1 MTDIFVYYLPQF
13 FDWVLKT
20 SIMASIA
27 VGLIL
32 IVKTLLRNKLTSR
45 WNYLLWMILI
55 VRLLLPWSP
64 DSSFSIY
71 SILSYGYKTII
82 SFQTQ
87 PEDNLNKER
96 IHVTTAIHSNKNM
109 EKEHY
114 AAVSQQ
120 KMAKESND
128 IISNKAIVSDE
139 KQKNT
144 PISFHTIIL
153 YIWLIGVFALSLT
166 TYCINRRLY
175 NFIKKQ
181 PVITDKRITDI
192 FENCKKTM
200 SVQNS
205 IPIVLAGK
213 ISSPTVLGF
222 FRPRVLLSR
231 ELINQLTDPQLR
243 HIFYHELAHIKRRDV
258 GVNWIMHSLL
268 IINWFN
274 PILWFAYFCMRDD
287 QELACDAYALTF
299 MEEEEK
305 ISYGHTIISLLEH
318 FSNFYQAPGLANLSR
333 NKKNIKRRIFMIKK
347 FQKKSHKG
355 SAISVIAVIAV
366 SSLTLLNAHADGS
379 NGKTKEQTSSEK
391 VATNEIKKEKF
402 KIHITAEEQNMIEN
416 SNVQSGFFQQENG
429 TGFFFYKS
437 K

>member
-13 FDWVLKT
+13 FEWVLKT

-71 SILSYGYKTII
+71 SILSYGYKATV
-82 SFQTQ
+82 SYHNQ
-87 PEDNLNKER
+87 P
-96 IHVTTAIHSNKNM
+96 I

-114 AAVSQQ
+114 SAVSQQ
-120 KMAKESND
+120 QIFKESNN
-128 IISNKAIVSDE
+128 IISNKAIVNDE

-144 PISFHTIIL
+144 PITIAL
-153 YIWLIGVFALSLT
+153 YIWLIGVFALILT

-175 NFIKKQ
+175 NFIKNQ
-181 PVITDKRITDI
+181 PVITDKRIIDI
-192 FENCKKTM
+192 FENCKKIM
-200 SVQNS
+200 SVQKS

-222 FRPRVLLSR
+222 FRPRVLLSTN
-231 ELINQLTDPQLR
+231 LTNQLTDSQLR
-243 HIFYHELAHIKRRDV
+243 HIFYHELAHITRRDV

-274 PILWFAYFCMRDD
+274 PLLWFAYFCMRDD

-299 MEEEEK
+299 MEENEK

-318 FSNFYQAPGLANLSR
+318 FSSFYQAPSLANLSR
-333 NKKNIKRRIFMIKK
+333 NKNNMKRRIYMIKK
-347 FQKKSHKG
+347 FQKKSYKR
-355 SAISVIAVIAV
+355 SAISVIAVIFV
-366 SSLTLLNAHADGS
+366 SLLTLLNAHADES
-379 NGKTKEQTSSEK
+379 NRKIKEITPSEK
-391 VATNEIKKEKF
+391 VATNESEKGEF
-402 KIHITAEEQNMIEN
+402 KLHITAEEQNMVEN
-416 SNVQSGFFQQENG
+416 SLDLSGFVPQENG
-429 TGFFFYKS
+429 LGFFFEKV

>member
-13 FDWVLKT
+13 FEWVLKT

-71 SILSYGYKTII
+71 SILSYGYKTTV
-82 SFQTQ
+82 SFHAQ
-87 PEDNLNKER
+87 PEDNLSKEL
-96 IHVTTAIHSNKNM
+96 IHGTTAINSNKEI

-114 AAVSQQ
+114 SAVSQQ
-120 KMAKESND
+120 QIFKESNN

-144 PISFHTIIL
+144 PITITIAL
-153 YIWLIGVFALSLT
+153 YIWLTGVFALSLT

-175 NFIKKQ
+175 NFIKNQ
-181 PVITDKRITDI
+181 PVITDKRIIDI
-192 FENCKKTM
+192 FENCKKIM

-231 ELINQLTDPQLR
+231 ELTNQLTDPQLR

-274 PILWFAYFCMRDD
+274 PLLWFAYFCMRDD

-299 MEEEEK
+299 MEEKEK

-318 FSNFYQAPGLANLSR
+318 FSNFYQAPSLANLSS
-333 NKKNIKRRIFMIKK
+333 NKNNIKRRIYMIKK
-347 FQKKSHKG
+347 FQKKSYKG

-366 SSLTLLNAHADGS
+366 SLLTLLNAHADES
-379 NGKTKEQTSSEK
+379 NGKTKEQTPSEK
-391 VATNEIKKEKF
+391 VATNESKKGEF
-402 KIHITAEEQNMIEN
+402 KIHITAEEQNMVEN
-416 SNVQSGFFQQENG
+416 SSDLSGFVPQENG
-429 TGFFFYKS
+429 LGFFFEKV